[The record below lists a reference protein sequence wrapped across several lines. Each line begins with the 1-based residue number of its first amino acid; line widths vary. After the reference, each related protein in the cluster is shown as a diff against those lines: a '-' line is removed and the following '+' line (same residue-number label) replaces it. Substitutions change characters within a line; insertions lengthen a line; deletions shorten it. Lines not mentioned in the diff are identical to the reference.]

1 MGPVL
6 EMFTL
11 GFGVAAITNILMMGR
26 GLEVVVGWKDLN
38 LEAAVLLNYQLE
50 GRVLWKLAVTYEAL
64 SGYLSVVKKLVLEIP
79 F

>member
-1 MGPVL
+1 
-6 EMFTL
+6 MFTL